1 MPLSGFSNIDFF
13 TDVMRGYGVPY
24 TVVRW
29 DSAAS
34 PRQNLTELL
43 WAPDGS
49 AKFGAYLMYPNLEAM
64 GAMNRVGPRLGPGPG
79 PGLGHCAGR
88 RGAGHSCLNRAPD
101 CLSMGCGGRPSE
113 GRPSD
118 PLVVVIHGDDQNP
131 CP

>member
-1 MPLSGFSNIDFF
+1 MPLAGFSNIDFF
-13 TDVMRGYGVPY
+13 TDVVRGYGVPY

-49 AKFGAYLMYPNLEAM
+49 AKFGAYLMYPNLEAI

-79 PGLGHCAGR
+79 PGPGLGHCAGQ
-88 RGAGHSCLNRAPD
+88 RGAGHSCLGMRPD
-101 CLSMGCGGRPSE
+101 DCRRMWCACR
-113 GRPSD
+113 
-118 PLVVVIHGDDQNP
+118 QA
-131 CP
+131 